1 MSDQT
6 NPPVYPHQS
15 GATGGP
21 QGQNGPYPAPGTQS
35 DQFGAQGN
43 QGLWP
48 QGGGQPPQQGGQPP
62 YQGGQ
67 PPYQGQP
74 QPGYQGQ
81 PQYGQPQPGYQGQP
95 QQAPYGQPQYG
106 GPQGDG
112 GQPPYGP
119 GFGQAQQWQPE
130 PPKRR
135 NKWIPLVA
143 VVAVLA
149 VLGGGGIFA
158 YARLNGGGGQPA
170 EVLPGTAVAY
180 ARIDLNPSAGQRV
193 AALRYL
199 MKFPSAKERIGLTSD
214 NDDLR
219 QKLFDLLKKEA
230 GDDLADVD
238 FDQDVKPWLGDRAGL
253 AALPP
258 SGDSKSP
265 DVVVAVQV
273 KSEDKANDG
282 LDKLFAKE
290 KEKPGRVFTD
300 GYVLLGENQAL
311 VDSAASTAK
320 DSPLSENSK
329 FDGDMSALG
338 EQGFASFWADTAGLA
353 LIGDSKLTED
363 QRKALPAGSMAAALR
378 FDANYVEL
386 KGVVRSDQTV
396 KTGAA
401 DAGDML
407 AKLPESSAGGVAV
420 SGGSDLVDTAWAQMK
435 KSSGLDLEELTK
447 GFTDQYGF
455 VLPDDLKTLLGKN
468 FAVAVDRN
476 ADNGPKIA
484 LRSETDPAKAGE
496 VVDKA
501 MRLLRERSRL
511 NIPIEKAQD
520 GDTLVVATDK
530 AYAEQVLKGGNLGD
544 SDSFKQA
551 IPDPKGAVLAAYV
564 DFDGIGSLTEELKA
578 NKDAAALRAAGV
590 TIRHTEGGQADFTL
604 RVVAK

>member
-6 NPPVYPHQS
+6 NPPVYPHQP
-15 GATGGP
+15 GAAGGP
-21 QGQNGPYPAPGTQS
+21 QGPHTAPGTQS

-43 QGLWP
+43 QSLWP

-81 PQYGQPQPGYQGQP
+81 PQYGQPQQGYQGQP
-95 QQAPYGQPQYG
+95 QQPQYGQPQHG
-106 GPQGDG
+106 GPQRDG

-149 VLGGGGIFA
+149 VLGGGGLFA

-199 MKFPSAKERIGLTSD
+199 MKFPSVKEGIGLTSD

-230 GDDLADVD
+230 GDDLADVN

-258 SGDSKSP
+258 SGDSKTP

-273 KSEDKANDG
+273 KNEDKANDG
-282 LDKLFAKE
+282 LDKLFANDD
-290 KEKPGRVFTD
+290 EKPGRVFTN

-378 FDANYVEL
+378 FDASYVEL

-401 DAGDML
+401 DAGDLL
-407 AKLPESSAGGVAV
+407 AQLPESSAGGLAV
-420 SGGSDLVDTAWAQMK
+420 SGGSELVDTAWEQMK
-435 KSSGLDLEELTK
+435 KSSGLDIEELTK
-447 GFTDQYGF
+447 GFTDQYGL

-468 FAVAVDRN
+468 FAVAIDRN
-476 ADNGPKIA
+476 NGENGPLIA
-484 LRSETDPAKAGE
+484 ARSETDPAKAG
-496 VVDKA
+496 VVADKV
-501 MRLLRERSRL
+501 MRLVRERSQL
-511 NIPIEKAQD
+511 NIPVEKAQD
-520 GDTLVVATDK
+520 DDTLVVSTDK
-530 AYAEQVLKGGNLGD
+530 GYAEKVLQGGKLGE
-544 SDSFKQA
+544 SESFKQA

-564 DFDGIGSLTEELKA
+564 DFDGIGALTDELKS
-578 NKDAAALRAAGV
+578 NKDAAALRSAGV

>member
-6 NPPVYPHQS
+6 NPPVYPHQP
-15 GATGGP
+15 GATGGQP
-21 QGQNGPYPAPGTQS
+21 GPNGPYPAPGTQS
-35 DQFGAQGN
+35 QQFGAQGN

-62 YQGGQ
+62 YQG
-67 PPYQGQP
+67 QP

-81 PQYGQPQPGYQGQP
+81 PQYGQPPVQQYGQP
-95 QQAPYGQPQYG
+95 QQPPYGQPQYG

-119 GFGQAQQWQPE
+119 GYGQAQQWQPE

-149 VLGGGGIFA
+149 VLGGGGLFA

-219 QKLFDLLKKEA
+219 QKLFELLKKEA

-238 FDQDVKPWLGDRAGL
+238 FEKDVKPWLGDRAGL

-258 SGDSKSP
+258 SGDRKSP

-273 KSEDKANDG
+273 KSEDKANAG

-290 KEKPGRVFTD
+290 DEKPGRVFTD
-300 GYVLLGENQAL
+300 GYVLLGDNQAL
-311 VDSAASTAK
+311 VESAASTAK

-353 LIGDSKLTED
+353 LISDRKLTEE

-378 FDANYVEL
+378 FDASYVEL

-401 DAGDML
+401 DAGDVL
-407 AKLPESSAGGVAV
+407 AKLPESSAGGIAV
-420 SGGSDLVDTAWAQMK
+420 SGGSELVDTAWAQMK
-435 KSSGLDLEELTK
+435 KSSGLDLEELTS
-447 GFTDQYGF
+447 GFTDQYGI

-468 FAVAVDRN
+468 FAVAIDRN
-476 ADNGPKIA
+476 DDDGPKIG

-520 GDTLVVATDK
+520 GGTLVVATDK
-530 AYAEQVLKGGNLGD
+530 AYAEQMLKGGSLGE

-551 IPDPKGAVLAAYV
+551 IPDTKGAVLAAYV
-564 DFDGIGSLTEELKA
+564 DFDGIGALTEELKA
-578 NKDAAALRAAGV
+578 NKDAAALRSAGV

>member
-6 NPPVYPHQS
+6 NPPVYPHQP
-15 GATGGP
+15 GATGGNP
-21 QGQNGPYPAPGTQS
+21 GPNGPYPTPGTQS

-48 QGGGQPPQQGGQPP
+48 QGGGQPPQQGQPP
-62 YQGGQ
+62 QGGQ

-81 PQYGQPQPGYQGQP
+81 PQYGQPQQGYQGQP
-95 QQAPYGQPQYG
+95 QQPPYGQPQYG

-149 VLGGGGIFA
+149 VLGGGGVFA

-238 FDQDVKPWLGDRAGL
+238 FEKDVKPWLGDRAGL

-273 KSEDKANDG
+273 KNEGKANDG

-300 GYVLLGENQAL
+300 GYVLLGDNQAL

-320 DSPLSENSK
+320 DSPLSKNSK

-353 LIGDSKLTED
+353 LIGDRKLTEE

-386 KGVVRSDQTV
+386 KGVVRSDQSV
-396 KTGAA
+396 KTGTA
-401 DAGDML
+401 DAGDVL
-407 AKLPESSAGGVAV
+407 AKLPESSAGGIAV

-435 KSSGLDLEELTK
+435 KSSGIDLEELTS
-447 GFTDQYGF
+447 GFTDQYGL

-468 FAVAVDRN
+468 FAVAIDRDN
-476 ADNGPKIA
+476 GDNGPQIA
-484 LRSETDPAKAGE
+484 VRADTDPAKAS
-496 VVDKA
+496 VVADKV
-501 MRLLRERSRL
+501 MRLVRERSKL
-511 NIPIEKAQD
+511 NIPVEKAQD
-520 GDTLVVATDK
+520 DDTLVISTNQS
-530 AYAEQVLKGGNLGD
+530 YAEKVLKGGNLGE
-544 SDSFKQA
+544 SESFKQA

-564 DFDGIGSLTEELKA
+564 DFDGIGALTEELKA
-578 NKDAAALRAAGV
+578 NKDAAALRSAGV